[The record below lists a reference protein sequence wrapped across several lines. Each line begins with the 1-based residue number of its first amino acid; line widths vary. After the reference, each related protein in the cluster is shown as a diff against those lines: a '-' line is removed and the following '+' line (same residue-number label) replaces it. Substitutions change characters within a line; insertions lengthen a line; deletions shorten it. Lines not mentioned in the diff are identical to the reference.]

1 MIECHPTTKA
11 FSLYSEQSESKSL
24 SLFFFTIEY
33 VNEFKYAANEADDDA
48 STPEI

>member
-1 MIECHPTTKA
+1 MIEYHPTTKA
-11 FSLYSEQSESKSL
+11 LSLYSEQSESKSL
-24 SLFFFTIEY
+24 SFFITIEY